1 MSTLEPIPHCFLSAQ
16 PRLLSPKLRAGD
28 ARQTSAPGVGDREC
42 GGGLLGGVGGGSV
55 PHRLTAGPTSALIC
69 SGSFRP
75 RPEPRRRPWPPPPP
89 PEGLPGAPLPHG
101 RCPQGAQTAARCAQ
115 RSREGPGPQVR
126 GRK

>member
-75 RPEPRRRPWPPPPP
+75 RPEPRRRPGPRPRLRRAR
-89 PEGLPGAPLPHG
+89 PERPSP
-101 RCPQGAQTAARCAQ
+101 TAAAPRERRLQ
-115 RSREGPGPQVR
+115 RAVPSGAERGPAPR
-126 GRK
+126 